1 MAQDNRKAKHTIWT
15 TREDMVRR
23 GMALSLPWFAFV
35 NISFALMIFFRDALF
50 HDTHARY
57 LAEMR
62 IVRTIDDAVIGIML
76 VCALLLIT
84 SRRQSW
90 LTQGLL
96 ITLSLFWSWCSYY
109 FISHWQLTFA
119 YPLCAVLL
127 LSAVI
132 ALYFHTPSV
141 LVFLLPLWLTVPVA
155 SVVLNQKV
163 NIHFAVIWGIF
174 SLILLG
180 GRFMLIRWFDE
191 AWRQNQH
198 NNLLISRLDNLAH
211 RDPLTGTANRRAM
224 EKLLHSAT
232 AQQNAFALIML
243 DVDFFKRYNDAYG
256 HPAGDACLSQ
266 VADIFAQSVRSPEDV
281 VARYGGEEFAVILF
295 DATLQDAERVAA
307 RIQQALEAAAIPHPA
322 STVSDS
328 VTVSQGIACS
338 EKGKTAEQTIADADA
353 ALYRA
358 KEAGRNRWAR

>member
-96 ITLSLFWSWCSYY
+96 IILSLFWSWCSYY
-109 FISHWQLTFA
+109 FISHWQL
-119 YPLCAVLL
+119 
-127 LSAVI
+127 
-132 ALYFHTPSV
+132 
-141 LVFLLPLWLTVPVA
+141 
-155 SVVLNQKV
+155 
-163 NIHFAVIWGIF
+163 
-174 SLILLG
+174 
-180 GRFMLIRWFDE
+180 
-191 AWRQNQH
+191 
-198 NNLLISRLDNLAH
+198 
-211 RDPLTGTANRRAM
+211 
-224 EKLLHSAT
+224 
-232 AQQNAFALIML
+232 
-243 DVDFFKRYNDAYG
+243 
-256 HPAGDACLSQ
+256 
-266 VADIFAQSVRSPEDV
+266 
-281 VARYGGEEFAVILF
+281 
-295 DATLQDAERVAA
+295 
-307 RIQQALEAAAIPHPA
+307 
-322 STVSDS
+322 
-328 VTVSQGIACS
+328 
-338 EKGKTAEQTIADADA
+338 TIADADA